1 MPVTFGMASKPMS
14 ITGTGDGSTWG
25 RIVAAANPA
34 KTAELVGAVY
44 EAALDGTR
52 WPAFVD
58 NLRASLR
65 AGLGLLWVH
74 DFSDGADLFDNADH
88 LSAVAGLD
96 SGALSRYADHFS
108 HCNVWIPN
116 ARQLAEGSLVVS
128 SSLYPE
134 HRLEHTEFYN
144 DWLRGLDLFHGVGS
158 SIAKQGSR
166 DIKLTFVRSRRAGPF
181 VPAELRMLGHLL
193 PHLRRA
199 IALQGTLRRLQSISA
214 SAVASLDCLPL
225 GVVLLSRTGT
235 VLHAN
240 RRTHEL
246 AASTRALRLSASG
259 AIEAATPA
267 ATLLLKRLID
277 NALCLAAGG
286 LAKETTLRVSG
297 LGGAELHVMAAPLA
311 VPSAPFGEAAPA
323 ALFLSDPQGAPQSM
337 VQTLRSTYG
346 MTRAEAELTQALVAG
361 QSLTDYAR
369 ARGVSINTAKTQ
381 LKFAAARA
389 GARRQGDLVRI
400 VLTGLAVLRPW
411 SAPSAS
417 PST

>member
-1 MPVTFGMASKPMS
+1 VNT
-14 ITGTGDGSTWG
+14 
-25 RIVAAANPA
+25 A

-44 EAALDGTR
+44 EAALDSTR
-52 WPAFVD
+52 WPAFVE
-58 NLRASLR
+58 NLRASLG

-74 DFSDGADLFDNADH
+74 DFSDGADRFDNADGN

-96 SGALSRYADHFS
+96 SEAMSCYAGHYS
-108 HCNVWIPN
+108 NCNVWIPN

-134 HRLEHTEFYN
+134 NRLDRTEFYN

-166 DIKLTFVRSRRAGPF
+166 DIKLTFVRSRRAGPYAA
-181 VPAELRMLGHLL
+181 AELRMLGHLL

-199 IALQGTLRRLQSISA
+199 VGLHSTLHRLQSISA
-214 SAVASLDCLPL
+214 SAVASLDLLPL
-225 GVVLLSRTGT
+225 GVVLLTRSGT

-246 AASTRALRLSASG
+246 ATSTKALRLSASG
-259 AIEAATPA
+259 AIDAATPA
-267 ATLLLKRLID
+267 ATVLLKRLID
-277 NALCLAAGG
+277 NALRMAAGG
-286 LAKETTLRVSG
+286 LSKETTLRLAG
-297 LGGAELHVMAAPLA
+297 PGGATLHVMVAPLA
-311 VPSAPFGEAAPA
+311 AASSPFGDAAPA
-323 ALFLSDPQGAPQSM
+323 ALFVSDPEGTPQSL
-337 VQTLRSTYG
+337 TRNLRSTYG
-346 MTRAEAELTQALVAG
+346 MTQAEAELTQALVAG

-389 GARRQGDLVRI
+389 GAKRQGDLVRI
-400 VLTGLAVLRPW
+400 VLTGLAVLRPPTL
-411 SAPSAS
+411 SVGSQN
-417 PST
+417 